1 MEEKEIIKEL
11 FKDIY
16 NIQIRYL
23 YIPLDD
29 FLMEHFERE
38 LVELRNKFKVHGEA
52 IDYLCRG
59 LCGAL
64 VVYKKRKETENDKK
78 VQENK

>member
-1 MEEKEIIKEL
+1 MDEKEIIKEL

-16 NIQIRYL
+16 NIQIRYMF
-23 YIPLDD
+23 IPLDEY
-29 FLMEHFERE
+29 LMGHLERE
-38 LVELRNKFKVHGEA
+38 FVELRNKYKVHGEA

-64 VVYKKRKETENDKK
+64 IVYKKRKETENDKK
-78 VQENK
+78 DQKDQ